1 MTDTLARLRAGELA
15 GATRLTLRADL
26 TEFPEELYSLADSLE
41 ILDLSGNRLTRLP
54 ADLGRLH
61 RLRILFCSGNPFTE
75 LPEVL
80 GTLPNLEMIGFKAC
94 QLERVSAAALP
105 PRLRWLILTDNRIA
119 ELPAALGERP
129 ALQKLMLAGNR
140 LEALPASMADLH
152 QLELLRLSANRFAA
166 LPPAILALPRLTWL
180 AYGDN
185 PLGAERERAVRTQA
199 ARQQR
204 IAWSDLAL
212 GERLGEGASGIIH
225 QARWQSP
232 TGPREVAVKLF
243 KGSMTS
249 DGTPESESAASL
261 SAGTHPWLIGALGDL
276 AEHPEQ
282 RSGLVLEL
290 VEPAFGNLAGPPS
303 FTTCSRD
310 VYPEGTR
317 FTAAAV
323 REMAGGMASALAHLH
338 GHGLVHGDFY
348 AHNILWDGGAR
359 CLLGDFGG
367 ASLLPEDAAQAARLQ
382 RFESR
387 AFGILLEEW
396 LTRCS
401 EPVDPALAALAAEC
415 QQPDLDARP
424 LLAEVAQRLQG

>member
-26 TEFPEELYSLADSLE
+26 TEFPEEIYALADSLE
-41 ILDLSGNRLTRLP
+41 ILDLSDNQLTRLP

-61 RLRILFCSGNPFTE
+61 RLRILFCSGNPFSE

-94 QLERVSAAALP
+94 QLQRVSATALP
-105 PRLRWLILTDNRIA
+105 PKLRWLILTDNQIQA
-119 ELPAALGERP
+119 LPEALGERP

-140 LEALPASMADLH
+140 LEALPASMANLH
-152 QLELLRLSANRFAA
+152 QLELLRLSANRFTA
-166 LPPAILALPRLTWL
+166 LPSAILDLPRLTWL

-185 PLGAERERAVRTQA
+185 PLGAAREQAVRTQA

-204 IAWSDLAL
+204 IAWRDLVL

-225 QARWQSP
+225 QALWQSP
-232 TGPREVAVKLF
+232 SGPREVAVKLF

-310 VYPEGTR
+310 VYPEDTR

-323 REMAGGMASALAHLH
+323 RDMAGGMASALAHLH
-338 GHGLVHGDFY
+338 AHGLVHGDFY

-367 ASLLPEDAAQAARLQ
+367 ASLLPEDARQAARLQ

-387 AFGILLEEW
+387 AFGILLAEW
-396 LTRCS
+396 LARCS
-401 EPVDPALAALAAEC
+401 EPVDPALMSLAEEC
-415 QQPDLDARP
+415 QQSALDKRP
-424 LLAEVAQRLQG
+424 LLAEVERRLKD

>member
-26 TEFPEELYSLADSLE
+26 TEFPAEIYALADSLE
-41 ILDLSGNRLTRLP
+41 ILDLSGNQLTDLP
-54 ADLGRLH
+54 ADLGRLQ
-61 RLRILFCSGNPFTE
+61 RLRILFCSNNPFRE

-94 QLERVSAAALP
+94 GLERVSAAALP
-105 PRLRWLILTDNRIA
+105 PKLRWLILTDNRIA
-119 ELPAALGERP
+119 ALPDALGERP

-140 LEALPASMADLH
+140 LEALPASMANLH
-152 QLELLRLSANRFAA
+152 QLELLRLSANRFTA
-166 LPPAILALPRLTWL
+166 LPSAILDLPRLTWL

-185 PLGAERERAVRTQA
+185 PLGAAREQAVRAQA
-199 ARQQR
+199 AQQQR
-204 IAWSDLAL
+204 IAWRDLEL

-310 VYPEGTR
+310 VYPDATR

-323 REMAGGMASALAHLH
+323 RAMAGGMASALAHLH
-338 GHGLVHGDFY
+338 AQGLVHGDFY

-367 ASLLPEDAAQAARLQ
+367 ASLLPEDTLQAARLQ

-396 LTRCS
+396 LARCS
-401 EPVDPALAALAAEC
+401 EPVDPALAALAEEC
-415 QQPDLDARP
+415 QQSTLDARP
-424 LLAEVAQRLQG
+424 LLAEVERRLRA

>member
-26 TEFPEELYSLADSLE
+26 TEFPEEIYALADSLE

-94 QLERVSAAALP
+94 ELEQVSAAALP

-119 ELPAALGERP
+119 TLPTTLGERP
-129 ALQKLMLAGNR
+129 ALQKLMLAGNQ
-140 LEALPASMADLH
+140 LEALPASMAELH

-166 LPPAILALPRLTWL
+166 LPPAILDLPRLTWL

-185 PLGAERERAVRTQA
+185 PLGAAREQAVRAQA
-199 ARQQR
+199 AQQQR
-204 IAWSDLAL
+204 IAWRDLQL

-225 QARWQSP
+225 QACWQSP
-232 TGPREVAVKLF
+232 EGPREVAVKLF

-276 AEHPEQ
+276 ADHPEQ

-310 VYPEGTR
+310 VYPEDTR

-338 GHGLVHGDFY
+338 GCSASRVAPLASCWTNGWRGAANRSIRAWRPWPRSASRVR
-348 AHNILWDGGAR
+348 WMRAR
-359 CLLGDFGG
+359 CWRTWRVACRVGPTP
-367 ASLLPEDAAQAARLQ
+367 SLAPSPRQPGRAAGWCRTAAPHCR
-382 RFESR
+382 S
-387 AFGILLEEW
+387 G
-396 LTRCS
+396 
-401 EPVDPALAALAAEC
+401 PPAA
-415 QQPDLDARP
+415 
-424 LLAEVAQRLQG
+424 

>member
-26 TEFPEELYSLADSLE
+26 TEFPEEIYALADSLE
-41 ILDLSGNRLTRLP
+41 ILDLSGNQLTRLP
-54 ADLGRLH
+54 ADLARLH
-61 RLRILFCSGNPFTE
+61 RLRILFCSGNPFDE

-94 QLERVSAAALP
+94 GLERVSAAALP
-105 PRLRWLILTDNRIA
+105 PKLRWLILTDNRIA
-119 ELPAALGERP
+119 ALPEALGERP

-140 LEALPASMADLH
+140 LAALPAAMANLH
-152 QLELLRLSANRFAA
+152 QLELLRLSANRFTA
-166 LPPAILALPRLTWL
+166 LPSAILDLPRLTWL

-185 PLGAERERAVRTQA
+185 PLGAAREQEVRTLA

-204 IAWSDLAL
+204 IAWRDLEL

-225 QARWQSP
+225 QALWQSP
-232 TGPREVAVKLF
+232 SGPREVAVKLF

-310 VYPEGTR
+310 VYPADTR

-323 REMAGGMASALAHLH
+323 RDMAGGMASALAHLH
-338 GHGLVHGDFY
+338 ARGLVHGDFY

-367 ASLLPEDAAQAARLQ
+367 ASLLPEDARQAARLQ

-396 LTRCS
+396 LARCS
-401 EPVDPALAALAAEC
+401 EPVDPALSALAEEC
-415 QQPDLDARP
+415 QQSALNERP
-424 LLAEVAQRLQG
+424 LLAEVERRLRD

>member
-26 TEFPEELYSLADSLE
+26 TEFPEEIYALADSLE
-41 ILDLSGNRLTRLP
+41 ILDLSGNQLTRLP

-61 RLRILFCSGNPFTE
+61 RLRILFCSGNPFDE

-94 QLERVSAAALP
+94 GLERVSAAALP
-105 PRLRWLILTDNRIA
+105 PKLRWLILTDNRIA
-119 ELPAALGERP
+119 ALPEALGERP

-140 LEALPASMADLH
+140 LAALPAAMANLH
-152 QLELLRLSANRFAA
+152 QLELLRLSANRFTA
-166 LPPAILALPRLTWL
+166 LPSAILDLPRLTWL

-185 PLGAERERAVRTQA
+185 PLGAAREQEVRAQA

-204 IAWSDLAL
+204 IAWRDLEL

-225 QARWQSP
+225 QALWQSP
-232 TGPREVAVKLF
+232 SGPREVAVKLF

-282 RSGLVLEL
+282 RNGLVLEL
-290 VEPAFGNLAGPPS
+290 VEPAFGNLAAPPS

-310 VYPEGTR
+310 VYPADTR

-323 REMAGGMASALAHLH
+323 RDMAGGMASALAHLH
-338 GHGLVHGDFY
+338 ARGLVHGDFY

-367 ASLLPEDAAQAARLQ
+367 ASLLPEDARQAARLQ

-396 LTRCS
+396 LARCS
-401 EPVDPALAALAAEC
+401 EPVDPALSALAEEC
-415 QQPDLDARP
+415 QQSALDERP
-424 LLAEVAQRLQG
+424 LLAEVERRLKD

>member
-15 GATRLTLRADL
+15 GATRLTLRAGL
-26 TEFPEELYSLADSLE
+26 TEFPEEIYGLADSLE

-61 RLRILFCSGNPFTE
+61 QLRILFCSGNPFTE

-80 GTLPNLEMIGFKAC
+80 GTLPRLEMIGFKAC

-105 PRLRWLILTDNRIA
+105 PRLRWLILTDNRIV
-119 ELPAALGERP
+119 EVPAALGERP
-129 ALQKLMLAGNR
+129 ALQKLMLAGNS
-140 LEALPASMADLH
+140 LQSLPASMADLR
-152 QLELLRLSANRFAA
+152 QLELLRLSANRFAT
-166 LPPAILALPRLTWL
+166 LPPAILELPRLTWL

-185 PLGAERERAVRTQA
+185 PLGAARERAVRAQA
-199 ARQQR
+199 A
-204 IAWSDLAL
+204 S
-212 GERLGEGASGIIH
+212 H
-225 QARWQSP
+225 
-232 TGPREVAVKLF
+232 
-243 KGSMTS
+243 
-249 DGTPESESAASL
+249 GTPESESAASL

-276 AEHPEQ
+276 ADHPEQ

-310 VYPEGTR
+310 VYPEDTR
-317 FTAAAV
+317 FTASAV
-323 REMAGGMASALAHLH
+323 RTMAGGMASALAHLH
-338 GHGLVHGDFY
+338 GRGLVHGDFY

-367 ASLLPEDAAQAARLQ
+367 ASLLPEDTAQATRLQ

-401 EPVDPALAALAAEC
+401 EPVDPALTALAAEC
-415 QQPDLDARP
+415 QQPTLDARP
-424 LLAEVAQRLQG
+424 LLAKVAQRLQG